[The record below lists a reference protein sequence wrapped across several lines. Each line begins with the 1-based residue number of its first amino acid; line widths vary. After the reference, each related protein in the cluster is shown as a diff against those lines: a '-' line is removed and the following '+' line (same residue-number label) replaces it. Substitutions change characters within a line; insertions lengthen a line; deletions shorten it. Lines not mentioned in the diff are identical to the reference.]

1 VLEKSE
7 GSNLLG
13 LSCSRN
19 ILWVTVRNKL
29 ERCHVSF
36 AFQFPRDS
44 FVSNDA
50 QVPSK
55 SNE

>member
-1 VLEKSE
+1 MLEKSE